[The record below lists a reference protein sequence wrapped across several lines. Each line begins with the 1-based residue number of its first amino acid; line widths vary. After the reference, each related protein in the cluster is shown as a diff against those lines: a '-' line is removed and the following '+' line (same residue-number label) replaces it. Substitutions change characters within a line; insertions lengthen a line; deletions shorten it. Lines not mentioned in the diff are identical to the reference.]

1 MDPIGWCI
9 ANLHQLLGHDKAAAV
24 LGVPVGDKTHCIIC
38 YYEHFPTPENKQA
51 VIEALT
57 PRQG

>member
-24 LGVPVGDKTHCIIC
+24 LGVPVGDKQQCIIC
-38 YYEHFPTPENKQA
+38 YYEHFPTEENRQA
-51 VIEALT
+51 VLTALA
-57 PRQG
+57 PREE

>member
-1 MDPIGWCI
+1 VDPIGWCI

-24 LGVPVGDKTHCIIC
+24 LGVPVGDKRHCIIC
-38 YYEHFPTPENKQA
+38 HYEHFATPENKQA

-57 PRQG
+57 PREG